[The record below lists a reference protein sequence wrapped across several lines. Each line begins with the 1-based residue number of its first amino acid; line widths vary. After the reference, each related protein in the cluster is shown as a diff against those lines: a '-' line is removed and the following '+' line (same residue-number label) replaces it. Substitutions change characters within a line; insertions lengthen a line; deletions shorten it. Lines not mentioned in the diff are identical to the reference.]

1 MKFEVEVECTPAEAR
16 HFLGLPDLTPL
27 HDAWIQRMTGFT
39 FDGPASEEWQKLLKT
54 WTSGMPGLSQG
65 MESWQKMFRT
75 AAAQA
80 KDDDKPE

>member
-27 HDAWIQRMTGFT
+27 HEEWITRMKGFA
-39 FDGPASEEWQKLLKT
+39 FEGLASEEWQKLLKA
-54 WTSGMPGLSQG
+54 WTSGMPGLTQG
-65 MESWQKMFRT
+65 MENWQKMFW

-80 KDDDKPE
+80 KGNDKKE